1 MAITD
6 QIPRSRITL
15 TYRTTVR
22 GQPEEVTLPFRLLIM
37 GDLSG
42 GTSKDRAVDL
52 DHRKIRRL
60 NGKNLNEVMRDM
72 SMSVRFNVPNRIDPE
87 RAPELTIDL
96 PIRSMRSFSPAEV
109 AQGVPRIRALL
120 LVKKLLLELQANLD
134 NHKEFRKQLRA
145 LAQDHATVEALLNE
159 LKDFEAF
166 HLPQGSQKGQ
176 EEWPCSRKPTLRASK
191 LSCRASGSLPRSRNR
206 RQWFARTSR
215 GSSRT

>member
-6 QIPRSRITL
+6 EIPRSRITL

-42 GTSKDRAVDL
+42 GTSKDRALDL
-52 DHRKIRRL
+52 DRRKIRRL

-72 SMSVRFNVPNRIDPE
+72 SMSIRFTVPNRIDPD
-87 RAPELTIDL
+87 RAADLTVDL

-134 NHKEFRKQLRA
+134 NHKEFRRQLRA
-145 LAQDHATVEALLNE
+145 LAHDPALAEALRSE
-159 LKDFEAF
+159 LKGFEAF
-166 HLPQGSQKGQ
+166 HLPNGPQGQREG
-176 EEWPCSRKPTLRASK
+176 
-191 LSCRASGSLPRSRNR
+191 
-206 RQWFARTSR
+206 
-215 GSSRT
+215 